1 MYNNK
6 ASLCIIF
13 HRNSKELN
21 ALKCQE
27 RQMLK
32 LVEMI
37 KTALNEIGCEE
48 LPSGCDE
55 LSMDQS
61 FVDTNANREQQVR
74 KDLCLLL
81 FGLGEVGFL
90 LIG

>member
-1 MYNNK
+1 
-6 ASLCIIF
+6 
-13 HRNSKELN
+13 
-21 ALKCQE
+21 
-27 RQMLK
+27 MLK

-55 LSMDQS
+55 LSLEQS

-74 KDLCLLL
+74 TNYFNKYL
-81 FGLGEVGFL
+81 GLVNWESY
-90 LIG
+90 